1 MSSPSSA
8 NTFDYSDEVW
18 PHSARW
24 FLALGA
30 ISACTSVVFSAA
42 FAHLPVFAGGVPTAV
57 QTALSQQ
64 QFHSLGLLFTGL
76 ALRVCGASRWLQAAG
91 WLMGVGLFLFRL
103 VAHQCMLLW
112 RLVCFARVSLCFRRR
127 YGFLIWS
134 LEFFK
139 VRRSLS
145 ECCSGLIFCS
155 GSWHVSEQFLAAQRY
170 SPCMHT
176 EFHGLFRFGVRPARA
191 SEIMFASPLLLQVHF
206 SEELPHRT
214 GLGGAPHTLVV

>member
-8 NTFDYSDEVW
+8 PSSFSVPEAW
-18 PHSARW
+18 PLSVRW

-91 WLMGVGLFLFRL
+91 WLMLVGLLLFSFNLYARHVWAWDALRAL
-103 VAHQCMLLW
+103 VPW
-112 RLVCFARVSLCFRRR
+112 
-127 YGFLIWS
+127 
-134 LEFFK
+134 
-139 VRRSLS
+139 
-145 ECCSGLIFCS
+145 
-155 GSWHVSEQFLAAQRY
+155 
-170 SPCMHT
+170 
-176 EFHGLFRFGVRPARA
+176 
-191 SEIMFASPLLLQVHF
+191 
-206 SEELPHRT
+206 
-214 GLGGAPHTLVV
+214 GGAAWIFAWLALAVGLVKGFGRSNR

>member
-64 QFHSLGLLFTGL
+64 QFHSLGLLFIGL
-76 ALRVCGASRWLQAAG
+76 ALRVCGVAHGAGLALVQLQP
-91 WLMGVGLFLFRL
+91 LRTPRVGVGRL
-103 VAHQCMLLW
+103 
-112 RLVCFARVSLCFRRR
+112 ARTGALGRGGVDIGLA
-127 YGFLIWS
+127 GFGHGLGTGWWKS
-134 LEFFK
+134 K
-139 VRRSLS
+139 SASLS
-145 ECCSGLIFCS
+145 
-155 GSWHVSEQFLAAQRY
+155 
-170 SPCMHT
+170 
-176 EFHGLFRFGVRPARA
+176 
-191 SEIMFASPLLLQVHF
+191 
-206 SEELPHRT
+206 
-214 GLGGAPHTLVV
+214 